1 MNFTGFTESDFD
13 VFFIDGLADRMDA
26 LKTHIRPKLE
36 EIGAY
41 FSPTLSSLA
50 GEEMF
55 AHVAKHARRTI
66 NPPNDTWVAFA
77 SNSRGYKM
85 LPHFQIGLW
94 GTHLFI
100 WFAIIYEAPHKAEFG
115 KKLERQSKK
124 IIQEV
129 PKDFVWSVDHMKPE
143 ALKHGQ
149 LTHEDLTNMFVRLQ
163 TIKKAEILCGYQI
176 PKQQAITMSGKQFL
190 EQTQFVFETVLPLY
204 KMAVSSAK

>member
-1 MNFTGFTESDFD
+1 
-13 VFFIDGLADRMDA
+13 MDA
-26 LKTHIRPKLE
+26 LKLHIRPKLE

-41 FSPTLSSLA
+41 FSPTLSSMA

-85 LPHFQIGLW
+85 LPQFQIGLW
-94 GTHLFI
+94 GTHLFV

-115 KKLERQSKK
+115 KKLEKQTKK
-124 IIQEV
+124 IIQEI

-143 ALKHGQ
+143 
-149 LTHEDLTNMFVRLQ
+149 VLQ
-163 TIKKAEILCGYQI
+163 TRPAHTRGSDKHVCPFTNNQKGRNIMRVPNSKTTSHYHARKTFFGTDSICI
-176 PKQQAITMSGKQFL
+176 
-190 EQTQFVFETVLPLY
+190 
-204 KMAVSSAK
+204 